1 MRLVNI
7 VDLFIFFGIIY
18 LVIKMSTLDNTII
31 TYIEPP
37 RVVHATK
44 DRQVQITNRRA
55 YGLSLCRSG
64 QITYTMNGKN
74 FVSTPDNAILLPKGG
89 TYTLFTNKEGFFP
102 LIDFDC
108 VNQDINEITII
119 QLKNPTSALKKYE
132 ALSNISLYKKNNLE
146 MLSAFYNLLCELSLQ
161 NSPKDSLLSPVIAYI
176 SQNISNPS
184 LSNTELANQLGI
196 SEVYLRKLFYA
207 HYKTTPKQYVL
218 ECRLKKAQQMLLE
231 TPFSITA
238 IAEEC
243 GFSSLYHFCRL
254 FKAKTGMTPTEYAKQ
269 NKLYYI

>member
-1 MRLVNI
+1 
-7 VDLFIFFGIIY
+7 
-18 LVIKMSTLDNTII
+18 MSILDNTII
-31 TYIEPP
+31 TDVEPP
-37 RVVHATK
+37 RVVHANK
-44 DRQVQITNRRA
+44 NRQVQITTRRT

-108 VNQDINEITII
+108 KDLDLNEITVIK
-119 QLKNPTSALKKYE
+119 LKTPASALKKYD
-132 ALSNISLYKKNNLE
+132 ALSNISLYKKNKLE
-146 MLSAFYNLLCELSLQ
+146 MLSAFYSLLCELSLQ
-161 NSPKDSLLSPVIAYI
+161 NSPKDSLLWPVIEYI
-176 SQNISNPS
+176 SKNISNPS

-196 SEVYLRKLFYA
+196 SEVYLRKLFNS

-218 ECRLKKAQQMLLE
+218 ECRLKKAQQMLVE

-254 FKAKTGMTPTEYAKQ
+254 FKAKTGMTPTEYTNQ